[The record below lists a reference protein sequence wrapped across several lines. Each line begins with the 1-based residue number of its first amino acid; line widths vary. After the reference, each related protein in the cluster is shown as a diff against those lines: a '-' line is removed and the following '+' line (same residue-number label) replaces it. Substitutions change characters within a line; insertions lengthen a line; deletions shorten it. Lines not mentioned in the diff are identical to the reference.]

1 VFNFAAIRVH
11 IVFDNVIFVSALLIP
26 MHIYIYTQDIQTF
39 SCYSHMLWS
48 ALLEIVLSSTLLYI
62 VLGQAA
68 FGGFA
73 IMLVSLGL
81 GLLVSKL

>member
-1 VFNFAAIRVH
+1 
-11 IVFDNVIFVSALLIP
+11 
-26 MHIYIYTQDIQTF
+26 
-39 SCYSHMLWS
+39 MLWS